1 MCNDGRADRAVNSQ
15 PCRARPRVHERAAGL
30 NNGPWAVDA
39 VSMPPSPDDLPRAPS
54 GRIPQW
60 VIDEAAGN
68 PPEHTEWR
76 ATVTPIATY
85 RRRRRHGSRAV
96 VTVIIVALA
105 LGASWWLRNGTHLP
119 DGITSALSH
128 PPAAAGG
135 VPPPSTEVVA
145 LADAA
150 HLSSE
155 GRAIF
160 YATDPAVL
168 DAQAFAGR
176 CANAPATEVHAEGAV
191 GCYLGGVNRIV
202 VYEPADPRLRGYA
215 VETTA
220 HETLHAAWET
230 LAADQRDRLVPLLE
244 TAVAPLP
251 ADSTLQ
257 KELAGSVGSHP
268 ENRPTEMFAYVGTL
282 LSRDGGLDPELETV
296 YARFIT
302 DRSALIAV
310 HTSAVAVLD
319 GMNANIQTASKA
331 LAVSVG
337 TTAHDRAQQAAD
349 AASVAYY
356 QQAYEAKAAQVAA
369 MPAADRKRI
378 QLSWTW
384 WDGTNLPMAPAEQ
397 TLAVAAA
404 LLARDQANLTQR
416 LTAITAAEAAAAPER
431 VRIQGLAADLQGLQ
445 TQLDPVAAASS

>member
-1 MCNDGRADRAVNSQ
+1 
-15 PCRARPRVHERAAGL
+15 
-30 NNGPWAVDA
+30 
-39 VSMPPSPDDLPRAPS
+39 MPPSPDDLPRAPS

-60 VIDEAAGN
+60 VIDEAAGT
-68 PPEHTEWR
+68 PPEPTEWR

-85 RRRRRHGSRAV
+85 RRRRRHGSRAAA
-96 VTVIIVALA
+96 TVIIVVVA
-105 LGASWWLRNGTHLP
+105 LGASWWLTNGTHLS
-119 DGITSALSH
+119 GGVTSALSRL
-128 PPAAAGG
+128 PAAAGH
-135 VPPPSTEVVA
+135 VPAPSAEAVA

-155 GRAIF
+155 GRAIL
-160 YATDPAVL
+160 YATAPAVL
-168 DAQAFAGR
+168 DATGFAGR
-176 CANAPATEVHAEGAV
+176 CANAPATAVHSEAAV
-191 GCYLGGVNRIV
+191 GCYFAGVNRII

-244 TAVAPLP
+244 AAVTPLP
-251 ADSTLQ
+251 ADSTLR

-268 ENRPTEMFAYVGTL
+268 ENRPTELFAYVGTL

-337 TTAHDRAQQAAD
+337 TAAHDRAQQAAD

-356 QQAYEAKAAQVAA
+356 QRAYEARAAQVAA

-378 QLSWTW
+378 KLSWTW
-384 WDGTNLPMAPAEQ
+384 WDGTNLPMAPAAQ

-416 LTAITAAEAAAAPER
+416 LTAITAAEAAAATER
-431 VRIQGLAADLQGLQ
+431 VRIQGLVADLQGLQ